1 MNNKPPFC
9 WWFVQ
14 LWPHPNLILVG
25 LADNTNIFQPPSM
38 WRMLPNPTA
47 DEKWGI
53 YTSLYIALYIS
64 WRQKNV
70 QDRLFKNILS
80 KSFHIWRRRP
90 LRLCPYPYNFS
101 VVFRTKVRSIWS
113 ACWDKW
119 GLKVLL
125 GIEKIIIPI
134 SLLQFFFESET
145 IWTIYHILTFMSFSS
160 VTSLVTKCKF
170 VQVIQKSSVWNLSS

>member
-1 MNNKPPFC
+1 MKKTWRSWRRPAHGNDTTKVKEPSMNNKPPFC

-14 LWPHPNLILVG
+14 LWPHASLILVG

-70 QDRLFKNILS
+70 QSFQFPYYSSFLSLKRYELYITYWHLCPSAVWHHLSLNVNLS
-80 KSFHIWRRRP
+80 KLYKSQVSEIWAP
-90 LRLCPYPYNFS
+90 SYKEIYSYWLTHNF
-101 VVFRTKVRSIWS
+101 F
-113 ACWDKW
+113 A
-119 GLKVLL
+119 
-125 GIEKIIIPI
+125 
-134 SLLQFFFESET
+134 
-145 IWTIYHILTFMSFSS
+145 LTFK
-160 VTSLVTKCKF
+160 LVGNEYATR
-170 VQVIQKSSVWNLSS
+170 N